1 METKTD
7 RTDRTARP
15 PAAEDRYKT
24 ASKTERKRLA
34 AEVLQKYRPRLEKI
48 VRAKLRDL
56 PEHWAEGDQVAALG
70 LLVALERFDCE
81 IAAYRGST
89 FWTFA
94 FWPIQHELEAWL
106 SASIFWRKETNRG
119 KSATR
124 RAARETARA
133 SQTALS
139 LELALETP
147 SDAATPEEEIA
158 SNELH
163 GLLHEFLASLTPSER
178 AAAQRHDKEVM
189 SQARAF
195 FLKGVQS

>member
-106 SASIFWRKETNRG
+106 SASIFWRKDTNRG

-124 RAARETARA
+124 RIDAVSSSIWKCGLRKQVARYAPGLPGTSVTSTRA
-133 SQTALS
+133 S
-139 LELALETP
+139 P
-147 SDAATPEEEIA
+147 S
-158 SNELH
+158 
-163 GLLHEFLASLTPSER
+163 G
-178 AAAQRHDKEVM
+178 
-189 SQARAF
+189 
-195 FLKGVQS
+195 